1 MNLKR
6 YSISSLTLFE
16 VLPYLLAR
24 EPCVHCFE
32 VTVNRQIGFD
42 YSICI
47 YMTMML
53 VFSVVVF
60 VRRGPLQM
68 SPFNI
73 VTKKYAGDQ
82 FIGRLSVNLQCHY
95 FYSDFT

>member
-1 MNLKR
+1 
-6 YSISSLTLFE
+6 
-16 VLPYLLAR
+16 
-24 EPCVHCFE
+24 
-32 VTVNRQIGFD
+32 
-42 YSICI
+42 
-47 YMTMML
+47 MML

-95 FYSDFT
+95 FYSLDFT